1 MCPLSNQRSRSLRT
15 VTHNPLLCMISQ
27 RQPIIIHSNPRC
39 DIVCDVITLTPLSNQ
54 SAGSSRV
61 TNSRVVAVETGA
73 CPGDITSCGLD
84 LYGTGRLA
92 AGYLEESTNQIT
104 SEWTPVC
111 LCVCVYTHE
120 CVYTAACVYLSE
132 CVGTEDVQTVKPAE
146 ANL

>member
-73 CPGDITSCGLD
+73 SKKEGVRNPVQVTSLPVG
-84 LYGTGRLA
+84 
-92 AGYLEESTNQIT
+92 
-104 SEWTPVC
+104 WTFMEQVDWPLV
-111 LCVCVYTHE
+111 T
-120 CVYTAACVYLSE
+120 
-132 CVGTEDVQTVKPAE
+132 
-146 ANL
+146 